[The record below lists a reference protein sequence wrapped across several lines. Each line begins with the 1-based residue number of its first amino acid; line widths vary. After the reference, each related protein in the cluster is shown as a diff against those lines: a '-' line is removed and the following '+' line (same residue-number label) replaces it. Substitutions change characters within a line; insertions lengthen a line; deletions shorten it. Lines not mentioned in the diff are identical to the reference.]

1 MAYQSVF
8 AAGLLLFLLTGM
20 VSLLIRKAGSKNGRV
35 SHAKNF

>member
-20 VSLLIRKAGSKNGRV
+20 VNFLIRKSGYRTKELPSEKNI
-35 SHAKNF
+35 